1 MPPTCSSR
9 RWQAGTLRCIGS
21 TTYKEYRQYFE
32 KDRAL
37 VRRFQKIDVA
47 EPTVP
52 DTIKILM
59 GIKPYFEEYHKVRY
73 TADAIKAAVELSAKY
88 INDRKL
94 PDKAIDVI
102 DEVGASQMLLPE
114 SRRKKVIGVKEVE
127 DVVAKMARIPA
138 KSVSKNDAE
147 ALRTLEADLK
157 PRGLWPGR
165 GDPCAGVAPSS
176 WRAPACASRKSP
188 SAAICSPAP
197 PASARPKSPSSSPA
211 SWAWSSCAST

>member
-1 MPPTCSSR
+1 MPPTCSSP
-9 RWQAGTLRCIGS
+9 RWRPGILRCIGS

-52 DTIKILM
+52 DSIKILM
-59 GIKPYFEEYHKVRY
+59 GIKSYFEEYHKVRY

-127 DVVAKMARIPA
+127 EVVAKMARIPP
-138 KSVSKNDAE
+138 KSVSKDDTE
-147 ALRTLEADLK
+147 ALKSLESRSQAAWSTART
-157 PRGLWPGR
+157 RRSMRWPS
-165 GDPCAGVAPSS
+165 PSS

-188 SAAICSPAP
+188 SAPISSPAP
-197 PASARPKSPSSSPA
+197 PASARPKSPSSSPT
-211 SWAWSSCAST
+211 SWAWNSCAST